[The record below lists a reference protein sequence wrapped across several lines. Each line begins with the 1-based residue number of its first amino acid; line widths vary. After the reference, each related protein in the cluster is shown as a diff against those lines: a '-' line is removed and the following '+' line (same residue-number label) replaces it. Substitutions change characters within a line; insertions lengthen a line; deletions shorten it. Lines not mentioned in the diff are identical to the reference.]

1 MERNEKVRE
10 GMERLKVF
18 DAYPKTADEFRVRT
32 VAGAVLSVVCA
43 VVIAVLVLV
52 EARNY
57 AAVEV
62 LPAITVERPLDERV
76 RINFNVT
83 FPYIPCSFIEVDD
96 LDVAGEHQLNPQHD
110 ITKTR
115 LDVRGQAV
123 VQTKVGLND
132 LVPKAAVKEAGCG
145 SCYGAESDETPCCN
159 TCEEVKAA
167 YRRKGWT
174 PDARAIQQCVSEVLT
189 AEMLAQRDSSEGCNL
204 AGYVTVNRVA
214 GNFHIAPGRSSQIG
228 SYVHTHNVDFL
239 ARNIN
244 VTHTIHRL
252 SFGDAYPG
260 VVNPLD
266 RHVEVDRAG
275 ASMVQYFVKIVPT
288 TYTFRDGT
296 VISTNQYSVTEHT
309 HHVELTS
316 TPNGVPGMFVLYD
329 VSPISVRYT
338 EIQKSFLHFL
348 TNVCAIVGG
357 VITVAALLDS
367 AIYRHRSSASANAD
381 STLHKPAP
389 PAF

>member
-10 GMERLKVF
+10 RMERLKVF
-18 DAYPKTADEFRVRT
+18 DAYPKAADEFRVRT

-43 VVIAVLVLV
+43 VVIAVLVAK
-52 EARNY
+52 EARGY

-62 LPAITVERPLDERV
+62 LPTITVERPLDERL

-115 LDVRGQAV
+115 LDVRGQPV
-123 VQTKVGLND
+123 VQKKVGLND

-145 SCYGAESDETPCCN
+145 SCYGAESDEVKCCN

-167 YRRKGWT
+167 YQRKGWT
-174 PDARAIQQCVSEVLT
+174 PDPSAIQQCVSEVLT
-189 AEMLAQRDSSEGCNL
+189 AEMLEQRDSSEGCNL

-214 GNFHIAPGRSSQIG
+214 GNFHVAPGRSSQIG

-266 RHVEVDRAG
+266 RHVEIDRAG
-275 ASMVQYFVKIVPT
+275 AAMVQYFVKIVPT

-316 TPNGVPGMFVLYD
+316 APNGVPGMFVLYD
-329 VSPISVRYT
+329 ISPISVRYT

-357 VITVAALLDS
+357 VITVASLLDS
-367 AIYRHRSSASANAD
+367 AIYRHRSSAAAA
-381 STLHKPAP
+381 LHKPAP

>member
-18 DAYPKTADEFRVRT
+18 DAYPKAAEEFRVRT
-32 VAGAVLSVVCA
+32 VAGAVLSVVSA
-43 VVIAVLVLV
+43 VVIVVLVAM
-52 EARNY
+52 EARGF
-57 AAVEV
+57 AAVDV
-62 LPAITVERPLDERV
+62 LPTITVERPLDERV

-96 LDVAGEHQLNPQHD
+96 LDVAGEHQLDPQHD

-123 VQTKVGLND
+123 VQKKVGLND

-145 SCYGAESDETPCCN
+145 SCYGAETAEVKCCN

-174 PDARAIQQCVSEVLT
+174 PDTGAIQQCASEALT

-204 AGYVTVNRVA
+204 AGFVTVNRVA
-214 GNFHIAPGRSSQIG
+214 GNFHIAPGRSTQIG

-244 VTHTIHRL
+244 VTHTIHTL

-275 ASMVQYFVKIVPT
+275 AAMVQYFVKIVPT

-296 VISTNQYSVTEHT
+296 VITTNQYSVTEHA
-309 HHVELTS
+309 HHVELS
-316 TPNGVPGMFVLYD
+316 SAPNGVPGLFVLYD

-357 VITVAALLDS
+357 VITVASLLDNF
-367 AIYRHRSSASANAD
+367 IYRHRSASSSSSLHQSAPSD
-381 STLHKPAP
+381 
-389 PAF
+389 F